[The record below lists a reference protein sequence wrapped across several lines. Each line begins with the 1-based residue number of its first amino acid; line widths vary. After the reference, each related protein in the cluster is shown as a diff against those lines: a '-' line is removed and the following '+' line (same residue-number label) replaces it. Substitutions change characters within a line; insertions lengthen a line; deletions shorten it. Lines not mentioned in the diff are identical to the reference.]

1 MNQEGLNQEGVPQP
15 PQSRLDELERTCFVI
30 MPFGKKDVGGR
41 EVDFT
46 AVFTEVFQ
54 PAIEEVT
61 TPENEP
67 LLAVRTDM
75 DAFSGSINQDMF
87 EYIMYSRVAFADI
100 SGFNPNVFYEIGARH
115 SAQESGTVLFRQ
127 TGHAIPFDI
136 TTIKVFEYDHQPADN
151 AEASRAFITQ
161 VLSDSLKHN
170 RLDSPIRLALRAQWT
185 GDPEQKLA
193 TAESS
198 RKVTAPGD
206 QTPASTRTETT
217 SADAWRKAET
227 ERFVRDAEE
236 AARLGDLELAK
247 TNYWGA
253 LRFDPLNI
261 IARMRL
267 GLTLKHQGHHY
278 DALEEFTTIVKLAP
292 SYGEAWREK
301 GVVEGLIA
309 RRIPPDARKQL
320 SWLADGYE
328 SLRRATKLIPNDF
341 DAWSSLGGVLKNV
354 RDDPAGAREAY
365 AHAAKI
371 SHGHPYPLLNA
382 LKLEAQ
388 ATGAL
393 DLDAAEDQLA
403 AAERLRRGQ
412 VEADPPTDTPWS
424 FFDLA
429 ELRLYQNDERGF
441 IEFVNKGI
449 ASSNAEWQ
457 PKTFRDSLRTS
468 LLENGIDL
476 PGLAEGISL
485 LNDALTTET

>member
-1 MNQEGLNQEGVPQP
+1 MTQEGVSQP

-41 EVDFT
+41 EVDFN

-54 PAIEEVT
+54 PAIEQVT

-67 LLAVRTDM
+67 LLAARTDM

-87 EYIMYSRVAFADI
+87 EYIVYSRVAFADI
-100 SGFNPNVFYEIGARH
+100 SGFNPNVFYEVGARH

-136 TTIKVFEYDHQPADN
+136 TTIKVFEYDHEPTDS

-161 VLSDSLKHN
+161 VLSDSLKRTH
-170 RLDSPIRLALRAQWT
+170 LDSPIRLALRAQWT
-185 GDPEQKLA
+185 GDPGRKLPTSGTDREA
-193 TAESS
+193 VAI
-198 RKVTAPGD
+198 AD
-206 QTPASTRTETT
+206 QPPASNRTETT
-217 SADAWRKAET
+217 SAEMWRKRET
-227 ERFVRDAEE
+227 ERFMRDAEE

-253 LRFDPLNI
+253 LRFDPLNV

-267 GLTLKHQGHHY
+267 GLTLKHQGRHY
-278 DALEEFTTIVKLAP
+278 DALEEFTTVVKLAP

-309 RRIPPDARKQL
+309 RRIPSEARNDVP
-320 SWLADGYE
+320 WLADGYE
-328 SLRRATKLIPNDF
+328 SLRRATKLNPNDF

-354 RDDPAGAREAY
+354 RGDLAGARETY

-371 SHGHPYPLLNA
+371 SGGHPYPLLNA

-393 DLDAAEDQLA
+393 DLDAVEDQLA

-429 ELRLYQNDERGF
+429 ELRLYQNDEKGF
-441 IEFVNKGI
+441 IEFVKKGI
-449 ASSNAEWQ
+449 ASSDAEWQ
-457 PKTFRDSLRTS
+457 PETFRDTLHMSLV
-468 LLENGIDL
+468 ENGIDL
-476 PGLAEGISL
+476 PGLTEGL
-485 LNDALTTET
+485 ALIDEPFTTEA